1 MAMTSEQQ
9 LLTTRLEDH
18 LRLARKRPCF
28 LGFLD
33 EAQAAFCQDYLSH
46 RREVATLFWGGHE
59 DAERVMLGSFPD
71 YMEPDPACFP
81 IVPLALTYRSGDKL
95 THRDFLGSFMAL
107 GVQRDVVG
115 DILVGEG
122 VCVTFL
128 REEMGEYFLQNIQK
142 IGRVGVKGSLAW
154 EGPLPGAR
162 EFLPM
167 SGVVASERLD
177 CLIAFTC
184 RTSREKAA
192 GLITAGMVSVN
203 HRETL
208 SVSQRVKEGDL
219 LSVRRQGRFLVDQ
232 LGPLTSKGR
241 LVVKC
246 RKYQ

>member
-1 MAMTSEQQ
+1 MPNDQE
-9 LLTTRLEDH
+9 LLTARLEDH
-18 LRLARKRPCF
+18 RKLAQKRPCF

-33 EAQAAFCQDYLSH
+33 ESQAVFCQDYLSK
-46 RREVATLFWGGHE
+46 RKDAAYLFWGGHE
-59 DAERVMLGSFPD
+59 NAERVMLGFFPD
-71 YMEPDPACFP
+71 YLEPAPELFP
-81 IVPLALTYRSGDKL
+81 ITPFALSYRKEDKL

-107 GVQRDVVG
+107 GIERSVIG

-122 VCVTFL
+122 ECVAFL
-128 REEMGEYFLQNIQK
+128 REEMGEYFLQNIRR
-142 IGRVGVKGSLAW
+142 IGRVGVKTSLSW
-154 EGPLPGAR
+154 EGTLPGVR
-162 EFLPM
+162 EFVEM

-177 CLIAFTC
+177 CLTAFAC

-192 GLITAGMVSVN
+192 GLIAAGIVSVN

-208 SVSQRVKEGDL
+208 SVSQRVKEGEL
-219 LSVRRQGRFLVDQ
+219 LSVRRQGRFIIDQ

>member
-1 MAMTSEQQ
+1 
-9 LLTTRLEDH
+9 
-18 LRLARKRPCF
+18 
-28 LGFLD
+28 
-33 EAQAAFCQDYLSH
+33 
-46 RREVATLFWGGHE
+46 
-59 DAERVMLGSFPD
+59 
-71 YMEPDPACFP
+71 
-81 IVPLALTYRSGDKL
+81 
-95 THRDFLGSFMAL
+95 MAL

-177 CLIAFTC
+177 CLVAFAC

-208 SVSQRVKEGDL
+208 SVSQRVNESDL

>member
-1 MAMTSEQQ
+1 MA
-9 LLTTRLEDH
+9 RLEDH
-18 LRLARKRPCF
+18 IKLGRKRPCF

-33 EAQAAFCQDYLSH
+33 EAQGAFCQEYLS
-46 RREVATLFWGGHE
+46 RRKEIAFQFWGGHE
-59 DAERVMLGSFPD
+59 DAERVMVGFFPD
-71 YMEPDPACFP
+71 YLDPSAELFP
-81 IVPLALTYRSGDKL
+81 ITPFALTYREEDKL

-107 GVQRDVVG
+107 GVERSVIG
-115 DILVGEG
+115 DILVGKGE
-122 VCVTFL
+122 CVTFL
-128 REEMGEYFLQNIQK
+128 KEEIGEYFLQNIRK
-142 IGRVGVKGSLAW
+142 IGRVGVKASLTW

-162 EFLPM
+162 EFSEM

-177 CLIAFTC
+177 CLTAFAC

-192 GLITAGMVSVN
+192 GLIAAGLVSVN

-208 SVSQRVKEGDL
+208 SVSQRLKEGDL
-219 LSVRRQGRFLVDQ
+219 LSIRRQGRFMIDQ